1 MTTDDR
7 GEIYSDLAIPPG
19 ETLAD
24 EIAAR
29 GMSQTELAARL
40 GRPVQVVNEIIR
52 GKKAITDDTA
62 LGLEKVL
69 SIPAA
74 FWVNLEQNYRM
85 TQARL
90 REGEHL
96 QAEEEWLK
104 ELPVKEME
112 KRGWIAVG
120 RNAQEKVGAL
130 LQFFGVA
137 NVAAYRKTTEVLGFR
152 ISDNARLSPGALA
165 AWLRKGELEAQAI
178 ETHPFDSTVLLEA
191 AHKARAM
198 TEDPPQVFAPRMTQ
212 LFADAGVAFVVIPE
226 LPKTGANGVARWLTE
241 RKALI
246 QLNLRYKW
254 QDIFW
259 FTLFH
264 EVCHVLK
271 HGSRKI
277 IIDGI
282 DKNGPL
288 EEEANQWAADFL
300 IPPDAWSEFR
310 RTAQFNRSSIIAFA
324 RLMGISPGV
333 VVGRLQRERRLKYS
347 EMVDIKGRFGWT
359 DDQRNVRP

>member
-1 MTTDDR
+1 MTTDGR
-7 GEIYSDLAIPPG
+7 GDVHSDLAIPPG

-24 EIAAR
+24 EIDSR
-29 GMSQTELAARL
+29 GMTQTELAARL

-52 GKKAITDDTA
+52 GKKAITNDTS

-69 SIPAA
+69 DIPAS

-85 TQARL
+85 TRARL
-90 REGEHL
+90 REREHL
-96 QAEEEWLK
+96 QAEAEWLQ
-104 ELPVKEME
+104 ELPVREME

-120 RNAQEKVGAL
+120 RNAQEKVRAL

-152 ISDNARLSPGALA
+152 ISDKTKLSPGALT

-178 ETHPFDSTVLLEA
+178 ETRPFDSTVLLEA
-191 AHKARAM
+191 AHEARAM

-226 LPKTGANGVARWLTE
+226 LPRTGANGVARWLTE

-259 FTLFH
+259 FALFH
-264 EVCHVLK
+264 EICHVLK
-271 HGSRKI
+271 HGRRKI

-282 DKNGPL
+282 DKSGPL
-288 EEEANQWAADFL
+288 EEEANEWAADFL
-300 IPPDAWSEFR
+300 VPPDAWSDFR
-310 RTAQFNRSSIIAFA
+310 RRAQFDRISVLAFA
-324 RLMGISPGV
+324 RRMGISPGV
-333 VVGRLQRERRLKYS
+333 IVGRLQRERRLKYS
-347 EMVDIKGRFGWT
+347 EMVDLKGRFAWT
-359 DDQRNVRP
+359 NE

>member
-1 MTTDDR
+1 MTIDDGR
-7 GEIYSDLAIPPG
+7 EVYSDLAIPPG

-29 GMSQTELAARL
+29 GMTQTELATRL

-52 GKKAITDDTA
+52 AKKSITDDTA

-69 SIPAA
+69 GIPAA
-74 FWVNLEQNYRM
+74 FWVNLEQNFRM
-85 TQARL
+85 TRARL
-90 REGEHL
+90 REREHL
-96 QAEEEWLK
+96 QAEEEWLQ
-104 ELPVKEME
+104 EFPVKEME

-120 RNAQEKVGAL
+120 RSAQEKVRAL

-152 ISDNARLSPGALA
+152 ISDSARLSPGALA
-165 AWLRKGELEAQAI
+165 AWLRKGELEAQSI
-178 ETHPFDSTVLLEA
+178 ETRPFDSTVLLEA
-191 AHKARAM
+191 AHEARAM

-277 IIDGI
+277 IIDGV
-282 DKNGPL
+282 DKNGPF

-300 IPPDAWSEFR
+300 IPPDA
-310 RTAQFNRSSIIAFA
+310 QFNRSSITEFA
-324 RLMGISPGV
+324 GRMGISPGV

-347 EMVDIKGRFGWT
+347 ELVDLKGRFGWMS
-359 DDQRNVRP
+359 D

>member
-1 MTTDDR
+1 MTTDDGR
-7 GEIYSDLAIPPG
+7 EVYSDLAIPPG

-40 GRPVQVVNEIIR
+40 GRPIQVVNEIIR

-69 SIPAA
+69 GISAA

-85 TQARL
+85 TRARL
-90 REGEHL
+90 RERGRL
-96 QAEEEWLK
+96 QAAEEWLQ

-112 KRGWIAVG
+112 KRDWITVG
-120 RNAQEKVGAL
+120 RNAQEKVRAL

-152 ISDNARLSPGALA
+152 ISDNAKLSPGALA

-178 ETHPFDSTVLLEA
+178 ETRPFDSTVLLDA
-191 AHKARAM
+191 AHEARAM
-198 TEDPPQVFAPRMTQ
+198 TEDPPQVFAPRMTR
-212 LFADAGVAFVVIPE
+212 LFAEAGVAFVVIPE
-226 LPKTGANGVARWLTE
+226 LPKTGANGVARWLTAQ
-241 RKALI
+241 KALI

-254 QDIFW
+254 QDVFW

-271 HGSRKI
+271 HANHKI
-277 IIDGI
+277 IIDGT
-282 DKNGPL
+282 DRSGPF
-288 EEEANQWAADFL
+288 EAEANQWAADFL
-300 IPPDAWSEFR
+300 VPPDAWSEFR
-310 RTAQFNRSSIIAFA
+310 NKEQFSRSSITTFA
-324 RLMGISPGV
+324 RRMGVSPGI

-347 EMVDIKGRFGWT
+347 EMVDLKDRFGWMH
-359 DDQRNVRP
+359 D